1 MITGT
6 CLCGAVQF
14 GVTDFSSAI
23 FKCHCSK
30 CRKAFG
36 GASSAAAL
44 VGEGHFSW
52 LQGEQGVREFQCES
66 GFKRRFC
73 PDCGSI
79 LPQFLAEYQLYWIP
93 VGLLDSDPGIPL
105 IRRLSG
111 RFWMPIRVSLV
122 RGLVRPE
129 LVRPLTASGSGKTPL
144 AQKKRPFAA
153 GSSHCQTP
161 RIAA

>member
-1 MITGT
+1 MITGS

-30 CRKAFG
+30 CRKASG

-44 VGEGHFSW
+44 AGGAHFSW
-52 LQGEQGVREFQCES
+52 LQGEEGVREFQCES

-73 PDCGSI
+73 PGCGSI
-79 LPQFLAEYQLYWIP
+79 LPQFLTEYQLYWIP

-105 IRRLSG
+105 KHHIHVDSKAAWDILDADTQ
-111 RFWMPIRVSLV
+111 RFAE
-122 RGLVRPE
+122 GFE
-129 LVRPLTASGSGKTPL
+129 
-144 AQKKRPFAA
+144 
-153 GSSHCQTP
+153 SS
-161 RIAA
+161 

>member
-1 MITGT
+1 MITGS
-6 CLCGAVQF
+6 CLCGAMQF

-44 VGEGHFSW
+44 VGLEHFSW
-52 LQGEQGVREFQCES
+52 LQGEEGVREFQCES

-79 LPQFLAEYQLYWIP
+79 LPQFLPDHQLYWIP

-105 IRRLSG
+105 KHHIHVDSKAGWEILDADTRRLG
-111 RFWMPIRVSLV
+111 EGF
-122 RGLVRPE
+122 
-129 LVRPLTASGSGKTPL
+129 GS
-144 AQKKRPFAA
+144 A
-153 GSSHCQTP
+153 
-161 RIAA
+161 

>member
-105 IRRLSG
+105 KQHIHVDSKAEWEILDADTRQFG
-111 RFWMPIRVSLV
+111 EGF
-122 RGLVRPE
+122 
-129 LVRPLTASGSGKTPL
+129 GS
-144 AQKKRPFAA
+144 A
-153 GSSHCQTP
+153 
-161 RIAA
+161 